1 MTRARFHLELVT
13 ADGHL
18 IESTYDAEPL
28 DVELETGDVHPCIV
42 RLVRELDVGGS
53 VACRLSPEEA
63 FGVPEADRCVTLAR
77 TDFDSALSVEP
88 GTIVEFDADGES
100 VAGTIVAADAQSVT
114 VDMNHP
120 LAGKALDVRIV
131 LLELVP

>member
-1 MTRARFHLELVT
+1 MTRARFHLRMAT
-13 ADGHL
+13 SDGHL

-28 DVELETGDVHPCIV
+28 DIELDTGAVHPCIE
-42 RLVRELDVGGS
+42 RLVRVLPVGGS
-53 VACRLSPEEA
+53 VTRRLCPEDA

-77 TDFDSALSVEP
+77 ADFDAALSVEP

-120 LAGKALDVRIV
+120 LAGRALDVRIE
-131 LLELVP
+131 LLDLAP